1 MVDRLRNSEANSR
14 RIANVK
20 LVSAVLAGLWQH
32 ILSKKRYNK
41 QHLIPLEEVKLENLE
56 NVGDSKNG
64 WLIKTRTK
72 SFAVYAATEGEKH
85 EWMLHIERCVQDLL
99 NKDLIYRAK
108 LAEQADRHNDMS
120 KLMLQVAESSEK
132 ELLEEERNLS
142 LMPSRIPWLDEADP
156 KKQVAKN
163 YREEVEI
170 ELREL
175 CNKEVVDKSLL
186 PKCVTAV
193 SKGVLLE
200 DEGDYLRYLAEI
212 SSGDARQ
219 EVVVKSRAAYG
230 EAFELAKKE
239 MSPAHPIRLGLALNF
254 AAFYYE
260 IDNSPDKACHLAK
273 QSFDDALP
281 GVDTIDDGMKQDSS
295 TILSASS

>member
-1 MVDRLRNSEANSR
+1 M
-14 RIANVK
+14 
-20 LVSAVLAGLWQH
+20 SA
-32 ILSKKRYNK
+32 K
-41 QHLIPLEEVKLENLE
+41 E
-56 NVGDSKNG
+56 
-64 WLIKTRTK
+64 
-72 SFAVYAATEGEKH
+72 
-85 EWMLHIERCVQDLL
+85 
-99 NKDLIYRAK
+99 DLIYRAK

-132 ELLEEERNLS
+132 ELLEEERNLFS
-142 LMPSRIPWLDEADP
+142 YAFKNSVGARRNSWRVLTTHELKLDETDP

-175 CNKEVVDKSLL
+175 CNQVLEVVDKSLL
-186 PKCVTAV
+186 PKCVAAV
-193 SKGVLLE
+193 SKVFYSKMK
-200 DEGDYLRYLAEI
+200 GDYMRYLAEI

-219 EVVVKSRAAYG
+219 EVVEKSRAAYG

-254 AAFYYE
+254 AVFYYE

-295 TILSASS
+295 MILQLLRDNLNLWTVMDSDEDEETQPMVMPRGTRLQRWTRRLY

>member
-1 MVDRLRNSEANSR
+1 M
-14 RIANVK
+14 
-20 LVSAVLAGLWQH
+20 SA
-32 ILSKKRYNK
+32 K
-41 QHLIPLEEVKLENLE
+41 E
-56 NVGDSKNG
+56 
-64 WLIKTRTK
+64 
-72 SFAVYAATEGEKH
+72 
-85 EWMLHIERCVQDLL
+85 
-99 NKDLIYRAK
+99 DLIYRAK

-132 ELLEEERNLS
+132 ELLEEERNLFS
-142 LMPSRIPWLDEADP
+142 YAFKNSVGARRNSWRVLTTHELKLDETDP

-175 CNKEVVDKSLL
+175 CNQVLEVVFY
-186 PKCVTAV
+186 
-193 SKGVLLE
+193 SKMK
-200 DEGDYLRYLAEI
+200 GDYLRYLAEI

-219 EVVVKSRAAYG
+219 EVVEKSRAAYG

-254 AAFYYE
+254 AVFYYE

-295 TILSASS
+295 MILQLLRDNLNLWTVLDSDEDEENTTDGDAQGHETAEMD